1 LIKVVNVVATAILD
15 RPIHIDYL
23 PKIFPEKV
31 LYDPA
36 TYFCAYFKAERM
48 KGKVSI
54 FPSGKMISV
63 GTRSEEEAKQ
73 DLIFVANILERNGI
87 AKLKEPPKVQNVIV
101 ITNLER
107 RLDLEKI
114 FKVLPDSIYEP
125 GQFPGLI
132 HRMRDLN
139 PSIVALIFASGKIV
153 CVGAK
158 SEKQAK
164 KAVKNLLSKISCA
177 LI

>member
-1 LIKVVNVVATAILD
+1 MIEVVNVVATATLD
-15 RPIHIDYL
+15 RPIRIDYL
-23 PKIFPEKV
+23 PKIFPEEV
-31 LYDPA
+31 LYDPT
-36 TYFCAYFKAERM
+36 TYFCAYFRSERM

-54 FPSGKMISV
+54 FASGKMISV

-73 DLIFVANILERNGI
+73 DLIFVANILKRNRI
-87 AKLKEPPKVQNVIV
+87 AKLKEPPKVQNVV
-101 ITNLER
+101 ITINLER

-114 FKVLPDSIYEP
+114 FEVLPDSIYEP
-125 GQFPGLI
+125 DQFPGLI
-132 HRMRDLN
+132 HRMRNLN